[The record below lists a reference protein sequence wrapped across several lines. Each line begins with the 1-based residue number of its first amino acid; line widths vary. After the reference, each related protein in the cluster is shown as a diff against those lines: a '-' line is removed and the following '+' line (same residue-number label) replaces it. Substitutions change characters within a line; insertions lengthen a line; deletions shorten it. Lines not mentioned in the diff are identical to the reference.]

1 MKKTAHG
8 NPIFISNGNSKI
20 LTQINEFSE
29 KQIQDLIFEHPD
41 CLPISDI
48 DESYNPVIPICT
60 ELWTPAGPLDILMG
74 TPNGDLVI
82 IETKL
87 WYNPEARR
95 KVIAQILD
103 YAKEL
108 TKWTYSDLQ
117 REVNKRLKTK
127 GNSLYSIMSK
137 KNPDLILSEKDFADS
152 VSRNLR
158 IGKILLIIAGDG
170 IREGA
175 KEISEFLN
183 KSAGLNFTLSLIEM
197 PIFKTDD
204 GEIIIFPRTS
214 LKTTEIQKINVEI
227 PKGLILTQD
236 AISENPT
243 LSEKE
248 VSPEIIE
255 KREVYNSF
263 WSDFVAQLNFD
274 DPGQL
279 MPNPTISQNIFIY
292 PGLAKAS
299 WISAYFS
306 PSSGVVG
313 VYYRFYNNQKGQ
325 MIKEQMSPYTEEIK
339 DELGEGVIWTWDS
352 SPTNAFNIVLPIS
365 DVHNPENKQTII
377 DFFNEWTNKFVNVVR
392 PRLKQIES

>member
-8 NPIFISNGNSKI
+8 NPIFISNNKSKI

-60 ELWTPAGPLDILMG
+60 ELTTLAGPLDILMG

-127 GNSLYSIMSK
+127 GNSLYSIVAA
-137 KNPDLILSEKDFADS
+137 KNPDLILSEIDFVDS
-152 VSRNLR
+152 VNRNLR

-183 KSAGLNFTLSLIEM
+183 KSAGLNFTLSLVEM

-204 GEIIIFPRTS
+204 DEIIIFSRTS
-214 LKTTEIQKINVEI
+214 LKTTEIQKINIEL
-227 PKGLILTQD
+227 PEGFTLTQD
-236 AISENPT
+236 NFNENIT
-243 LSEKE
+243 TTDGE
-248 VSPEIIE
+248 VAPDVLRRRKFYE
-255 KREVYNSF
+255 SF
-263 WSDFVAQLNFD
+263 WSDFVAQLSFD
-274 DPGQL
+274 DPSQL
-279 MPNPTISQNIFIY
+279 MPNLTTATNLGIY
-292 PGLAKAS
+292 PGLSKTN
-299 WISAYFS
+299 WISAYFNKTL
-306 PSSGVVG
+306 GEVG
-313 VYYRFYNNQKGQ
+313 VYYRFHSNQNGQ
-325 MIKEQMSPYTEEIK
+325 MIKEQLSLYAKEMRE
-339 DELGEGVIWTWDS
+339 ELGDKIIWNWD
-352 SPTNAFNIVLPIS
+352 NGLNRGFKVVLPIS
-365 DVHNPENKQTII
+365 DVHDPKNRQIII
-377 DFFNEWTNKFVNVVR
+377 DFFNEWTNKFVNVIR
-392 PRLKQIES
+392 PRLKQTE